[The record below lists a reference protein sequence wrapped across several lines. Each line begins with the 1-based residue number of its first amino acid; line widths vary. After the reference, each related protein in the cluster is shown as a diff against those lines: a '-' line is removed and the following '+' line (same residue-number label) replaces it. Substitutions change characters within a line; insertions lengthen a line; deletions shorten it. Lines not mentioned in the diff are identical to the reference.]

1 MTLPEAIRLFL
12 DYCDTERHFS
22 SLTTE
27 TYRIALADFVEFL
40 NEGYD
45 EIPDVEQLRTED
57 IRPFLGWLHDNGL
70 SKKSLGVKIAA
81 IKSLCKFLMKNGILT
96 KNPTLLIST
105 PKSDKKLPSFLQHKE
120 ILDFFSVFDITT
132 TDGARNAALAE
143 LLYSSGLRISE
154 CVNLQFEDIDRQSST
169 VKVMGKG
176 RKQRIIPIGRTAM
189 KAIDEYLKVRI
200 TLVTPESGN
209 FVFLGD
215 KGGKLNPAMAY
226 KIIHRAMSEI
236 TDSAQKSPHILRHTF
251 ATHLLDNGADITA
264 VSEMLGHSSL
274 DATQN
279 YTHVSVERLKS
290 AYKNAH
296 PKA

>member
-1 MTLPEAIRLFL
+1 MTIPEAIRQFL
-12 DYCDTERHFS
+12 EYCDSERHFS
-22 SLTTE
+22 ALTTE

-40 NEGYD
+40 RDGYD
-45 EIPDVEQLRTED
+45 DIPDIEHLKTED

-70 SKKSLGVKIAA
+70 SKKSIGVKIAA
-81 IKSLCKFLMKNGILT
+81 IKSLCKFLMKNSILS
-96 KNPTLLIST
+96 KNPTLLIAT
-105 PKSDKKLPSFLQHKE
+105 PKSDKKLPSFLQHDE
-120 ILDFFSVFDITT
+120 IIDFFSVFDITT
-132 TDGARNAALAE
+132 IDGLRNAALAE

-154 CVNLQFEDIDRQSST
+154 CVNLQLEDIDYSRST

-176 RKQRIIPIGRTAM
+176 RKQRIVPIGGMAM
-189 KAIDEYLKVRI
+189 KAINEYLKIRSS
-200 TLVTPESGN
+200 LVTPVSGT

-226 KIIHRAMSEI
+226 KIIHKAMSGV
-236 TDSAQKSPHILRHTF
+236 TDSAQKSPHVLRHTF
-251 ATHLLDNGADITA
+251 ATHLLDNGADISA
-264 VSEMLGHSSL
+264 VSEMLGHASL
-274 DATQN
+274 DATQI

>member
-1 MTLPEAIRLFL
+1 MTIPSAILLFL
-12 DYCDTERHFS
+12 EYCDSERHFS
-22 SLTTE
+22 ERTTE
-27 TYRIALADFVEFL
+27 TYRIALSDFVEFL
-40 NEGYD
+40 QECFD
-45 EIPDVEQLRTED
+45 ELPEVEKLRNED

-70 SKKSLGVKIAA
+70 TKKSIAVKIAA
-81 IKSLCKFLMKNGILT
+81 IKSLFKYLMKNTVLD

-105 PKSDKKLPSFLQHKE
+105 PKIDKKLPSFLQHEE
-120 ILDFFSVFDITT
+120 IMEFFSLFDTT
-132 TDGARNAALAE
+132 TVDGARNAALSE

-154 CVNLQFEDIDRQSST
+154 CLNLQFSDIDHSAST

-176 RKQRIIPIGRTAM
+176 RKERIVPIGSAAM
-189 KAIDEYLKVRI
+189 SALNEYFRLRPSLI
-200 TLVTPESGN
+200 TSDSGKY
-209 FVFLGD
+209 VFLGN

-226 KIIHRAMSEI
+226 KIIYKAMSEV
-236 TDSAQKSPHILRHTF
+236 TDSAQKSPHVFRHTF

-274 DATQN
+274 DATQI